1 MATYAIGDLQGCFKT
16 LTALLRTIGY
26 DAGKD
31 RLWLAGDL
39 VNRGPGSLEVLR
51 WAKAQGD
58 AVVAVL
64 GNHDLHLLA
73 RAAGLSQPKRRDTL
87 DAVLAAPD
95 RDELL
100 RWLAQRPLL
109 HDDGAWAMAHA
120 GLHPHWRLAD
130 ARREARA
137 VESVL
142 RTNGIGPLLTA
153 RESGV
158 GASLRVLTA
167 IRFVGRNGTPD
178 YGSSDAPEEAHP
190 GLVPWFTVREKVAA
204 EAGEPT
210 VIFGHWS
217 TLGYRRMPGAVCL
230 DTGCVWGSTLTA
242 LRLDDGK
249 VFSERNAE

>member
-16 LTALLRTIGY
+16 LNALLRTIAF

-39 VNRGPGSLEVLR
+39 VNRGPGSLEILR
-51 WAKAQGD
+51 WAKAQGE

-73 RAAGLSQPKRRDTL
+73 RGAGIAPPKRRDTL
-87 DAVLAAPD
+87 DPVLAAPD
-95 RDELL
+95 REELL
-100 RWLAQRPLL
+100 RWLAQRPLV
-109 HDDGAWAMAHA
+109 HEEGAWAMVHA
-120 GLHPHWRLAD
+120 GFHPHWRMAD
-130 ARREARA
+130 VRREARA
-137 VESVL
+137 VEDVL
-142 RTNGIGPLLTA
+142 RTRGIGPLLAT
-153 RESGV
+153 REAGV
-158 GASLRVLTA
+158 GASLRVFTA

-178 YGSSDAPEEAHP
+178 YTSSDAPEEAMP
-190 GLVPWFTVREKVAA
+190 GLVPWFNVREPVAA
-204 EAGEPT
+204 ESGEPT

-217 TLGYRRMPGAVCL
+217 TLGFRRMPGAVCL
-230 DTGCVWGSTLTA
+230 DTGCIWGNALTA